1 MKYLKQFFIILMIS
15 FLGEGVKALLPLS
28 IPASIYGLVIMFL
41 VLKTGVIRLEQVKD
55 TADFLIEIMPVMFLP
70 AAVGLIDA
78 WGVLEPILVPVLLV
92 TVVTT
97 VLVMA
102 VSGRIT
108 QWVIRL
114 QEKMGGKESKGRK

>member
-1 MKYLKQFFIILMIS
+1 MIS

>member
-1 MKYLKQFFIILMIS
+1 MIS

-55 TADFLIEIMPVMFLP
+55 TADFLIEIMPVLFLP